1 MGEALF
7 ILGLI
12 FIIGSISI
20 WAIMEEKKRKAL
32 AKSNY
37 KESLETLKNNPANA
51 DLRQKTLKLGRVYS
65 NLMRNSKGNTVFDEV
80 ALMNDINAACA
91 ATHQL
96 IESQNSTY
104 MQASIEDRLRNLL
117 SLKEMGLI
125 DEDEFIRR
133 KQEIIASI

>member
-1 MGEALF
+1 MEWVLP
-7 ILGLI
+7 
-12 FIIGSISI
+12 FIIVIVTVGII
-20 WAIMEEKKRKAL
+20 WAGREESKRKAL
-32 AKSNY
+32 AKRNY
-37 KESLETLKNNPANA
+37 KESLETLKNNPVNA
-51 DLRQKTLKLGRVYS
+51 DLRQKTLKFGRVYS

-91 ATHQL
+91 ATHQS
-96 IESQNSTY
+96 IDSQNSSN
-104 MQASIEDRLRNLL
+104 MQASVEDRLRNLL